1 MYRSFVIWSACPL
14 NIICFLATTIAVIFY
29 DTELYCMTSWD
40 SELLWEWQCSVPPR
54 LELFNLFTP
63 TPGPLGHNSSVI
75 VFFWENKP
83 GSWLP
88 QNCLLLVFWL
98 VRWGQLWPLIG
109 HMPHWAPGHWAP
121 TVPHPAIVWCL
132 LQQSTF
138 SLSRQQR
145 VTSLPSWSSMSLIF
159 WVIAESFRW
168 DKQPPG
174 LVLNS
179 GSLSGCKVG
188 AIIYKVK
195 TGWVPL
201 DSGENVRLASDW
213 SAFVILTSDWSTS
226 SYLPFDWPGLG
237 RGHKMVSAGV
247 RL

>member
-1 MYRSFVIWSACPL
+1 MIWTSHHVLIFCNLISVFIEYHLLPSYNNCS
-14 NIICFLATTIAVIFY
+14 NILWHRAIFY
-29 DTELYCMTSWD
+29 DVLRLGFVVRMANTRSLTSPLEQLPTWRPQAKPK
-40 SELLWEWQCSVPPR
+40 SLLSAQCSVPPR
-54 LELFNLFTP
+54 LALFNLFTP

-88 QNCLLLVFWL
+88 QNCLLLVLWL

-109 HMPHWAPGHWAP
+109 HTAHLGTEHQRSHILPSR
-121 TVPHPAIVWCL
+121 VWCL

-168 DKQPPG
+168 DEQPPG
-174 LVLNS
+174 LALNWVHFL
-179 GSLSGCKVG
+179 G
-188 AIIYKVK
+188 VK
-195 TGWVPL
+195 L
-201 DSGENVRLASDW
+201 EQ
-213 SAFVILTSDWSTS
+213 
-226 SYLPFDWPGLG
+226 
-237 RGHKMVSAGV
+237 
-247 RL
+247 